1 MLDQS
6 LHFLLTAFG
15 IYHSH
20 TIALNSGMDF
30 GFVTRQT
37 ILLSNLGAIK

>member
-1 MLDQS
+1 MLDQN
-6 LHFLLTAFG
+6 LHFLLTAFD

-20 TIALNSGMDF
+20 QVALTRGLDF
-30 GFVTRQT
+30 DFVTRQT